1 MFANPLQS
9 LTFAEINFSN
19 MLISMTGFGKA
30 TLELENKKVSIEI
43 KSLNS
48 KQLDINTRIPNL
60 YKEKDLILRNE
71 IKNKLERGKVELSIF
86 IESVGT
92 DKETKINKPIVEAYY
107 KQLSDL
113 SAELGI
119 PIEQEPILQ
128 TIVRLPDALKTEHQE
143 LDEEEWNNIFKG
155 FKSAVQ
161 DLNSFRKQEGDALE
175 EDIFARIGNI
185 EKLLQEVPQFE
196 SERIETVKTRIND
209 NLNDFVEKQ
218 NVDKNRFEQEII
230 YYLEKLDVTEEKVR
244 LANHCKY
251 FIETASNG
259 HSIGKKLGF
268 IAQEIGR
275 EINTLGSKANNSNI
289 QKIVIQMK
297 DELEKI
303 KEQLLNV
310 L

>member
-1 MFANPLQS
+1 
-9 LTFAEINFSN
+9 
-19 MLISMTGFGKA
+19 MTGFGKA

-60 YKEKDLILRNE
+60 YKEKDLVLRNE
-71 IKNKLERGKVELSIF
+71 IKNQLERGKVELSVF

-107 KQLSDL
+107 QQLTEL
-113 SAELGI
+113 SSELGI
-119 PIEQEPILQ
+119 PMDKEPILQ
-128 TIVRLPDALKTEHQE
+128 TIVKLPDALKTEHQE
-143 LDEEEWNNIFKG
+143 LDEEEWNQIFAG
-155 FKSAVQ
+155 FKSAVA
-161 DLNSFRKQEGDALE
+161 DLNSFRKQEGDALQV
-175 EDIFARIGNI
+175 DIFERISNI
-185 EKLLQEVPQFE
+185 EKLLEKVPQYE
-196 SERIETVKTRIND
+196 SKRIETVKTRIND
-209 NLNDFVEKQ
+209 NLKEFVEKQ

-230 YYLEKLDVTEEKVR
+230 YYLEKLDITEEKVR

-251 FIETASNG
+251 FIETANNG
-259 HSIGKKLGF
+259 NSIGKKLGF

-275 EINTLGSKANNSNI
+275 EINTLGSKANDSDI

>member
-1 MFANPLQS
+1 
-9 LTFAEINFSN
+9 

-60 YKEKDLILRNE
+60 YKEKDLVLRNE
-71 IKNKLERGKVELSIF
+71 IKNQLERGKVELSVF

-107 KQLSDL
+107 QQLTEL
-113 SAELGI
+113 SSELGI
-119 PIEQEPILQ
+119 PMDKEPILQ
-128 TIVRLPDALKTEHQE
+128 TIVKLPDALKTEHQE
-143 LDEEEWNNIFKG
+143 LDEEEWNQIFAG
-155 FKSAVQ
+155 FKSAVA
-161 DLNSFRKQEGDALE
+161 DLNSFRKQEGDALQV
-175 EDIFARIGNI
+175 DIFERIANI
-185 EKLLQEVPQFE
+185 EKLLEEVPQYE
-196 SERIETVKTRIND
+196 ANRIETVKTRIND
-209 NLNDFVEKQ
+209 NLKEFVEKQ

-230 YYLEKLDVTEEKVR
+230 YYLEKLDITEEKVR

-251 FIETASNG
+251 FIETANNG
-259 HSIGKKLGF
+259 NSIGKKLGF

-275 EINTLGSKANNSNI
+275 EINTLGSKANDSDI

>member
-1 MFANPLQS
+1 
-9 LTFAEINFSN
+9 
-19 MLISMTGFGKA
+19 MTGFGKA

-60 YKEKDLILRNE
+60 YKEKDLVLRNE
-71 IKNKLERGKVELSIF
+71 IKNQLERGKVELSVF

-107 KQLSDL
+107 QQLTEL
-113 SAELGI
+113 SSELGI
-119 PIEQEPILQ
+119 PMDKEPILQ
-128 TIVRLPDALKTEHQE
+128 TIVKLPDALKTEHQE
-143 LDEEEWNNIFKG
+143 LDEEEWNQIFAG
-155 FKSAVQ
+155 FKSAVA
-161 DLNSFRKQEGDALE
+161 DLNSFRKQEGDALQV
-175 EDIFARIGNI
+175 DIFERIANI
-185 EKLLQEVPQFE
+185 EKLLEEVPQYE
-196 SERIETVKTRIND
+196 AKRIETVKTRIND
-209 NLNDFVEKQ
+209 NLKEFVEKQ

-230 YYLEKLDVTEEKVR
+230 YYLEKLDITEEKVR

-251 FIETASNG
+251 FIETANNG
-259 HSIGKKLGF
+259 NSIGKKLGF

-275 EINTLGSKANNSNI
+275 EINTLGSKANDSDI

>member
-1 MFANPLQS
+1 
-9 LTFAEINFSN
+9 

-60 YKEKDLILRNE
+60 YKEKDLVLRNE
-71 IKNKLERGKVELSIF
+71 IKNQLERGKVELSVF

-107 KQLSDL
+107 QQLTEL
-113 SAELGI
+113 SSELGI
-119 PIEQEPILQ
+119 PMDKEPILQ
-128 TIVRLPDALKTEHQE
+128 TIVKLPDALKTEHQE
-143 LDEEEWNNIFKG
+143 LDEEEWNQIFAG
-155 FKSAVQ
+155 FKSAVA
-161 DLNSFRKQEGDALE
+161 DLNSFRKQEGDALQA
-175 EDIFARIGNI
+175 DIFERISNI
-185 EKLLQEVPQFE
+185 EKLLEKVPQYE
-196 SERIETVKTRIND
+196 SKRIETVKTRIND
-209 NLNDFVEKQ
+209 NLKEFVEKQ

-230 YYLEKLDVTEEKVR
+230 YYLEKLDITEEKVR

-251 FIETASNG
+251 FIETANNG
-259 HSIGKKLGF
+259 NSIGKKLGF

-275 EINTLGSKANNSNI
+275 EINTLGSKANDSDI

>member
-1 MFANPLQS
+1 
-9 LTFAEINFSN
+9 

-60 YKEKDLILRNE
+60 YKEKDLVLRNE
-71 IKNKLERGKVELSIF
+71 IKNQLERGKVELSVF

-107 KQLSDL
+107 QQLTEL
-113 SAELGI
+113 SSELGI
-119 PIEQEPILQ
+119 PMDKEPILQ
-128 TIVRLPDALKTEHQE
+128 TIVKLPDALKTEHQE
-143 LDEEEWNNIFKG
+143 LDEEEWNQIFAG
-155 FKSAVQ
+155 FKSAVA
-161 DLNSFRKQEGDALE
+161 DLNSFRKQEGDALQV
-175 EDIFARIGNI
+175 DIFERIANI
-185 EKLLQEVPQFE
+185 EKLLEEVPQYE
-196 SERIETVKTRIND
+196 AKRIETVKTRIND
-209 NLNDFVEKQ
+209 NLKEFVEKQ

-230 YYLEKLDVTEEKVR
+230 YYLEKLDITEEKVR

-251 FIETASNG
+251 FIETADNG
-259 HSIGKKLGF
+259 NSIGKKLGF

-275 EINTLGSKANNSNI
+275 EINTLGSKANDSDI

>member
-1 MFANPLQS
+1 
-9 LTFAEINFSN
+9 
-19 MLISMTGFGKA
+19 MTGFGKA

-60 YKEKDLILRNE
+60 YKEKDLVLRNE
-71 IKNKLERGKVELSIF
+71 IKNQLERGKVELSVF

-107 KQLSDL
+107 QQLSEL
-113 SAELGI
+113 SSELGI
-119 PIEQEPILQ
+119 PMDKEPILQ
-128 TIVRLPDALKTEHQE
+128 TIVKLPDALKTEHQE
-143 LDEEEWNNIFKG
+143 LDEEEWNQIFAG
-155 FKSAVQ
+155 FKSAVA
-161 DLNSFRKQEGDALE
+161 DLNSFRKQEGEALQV
-175 EDIFARIGNI
+175 DIFERIANI
-185 EKLLQEVPQFE
+185 EKLLKEVPQYE
-196 SERIETVKTRIND
+196 AKRIETVKTRIND
-209 NLNDFVEKQ
+209 NLKDFVEKQ

-230 YYLEKLDVTEEKVR
+230 YYLEKLDITEEKVR
-244 LANHCKY
+244 LENHCKY
-251 FIETASNG
+251 FIETAKNG
-259 HSIGKKLGF
+259 KSIGKKLGF

-275 EINTLGSKANNSNI
+275 EINTLGSKANDSDI

>member
-1 MFANPLQS
+1 
-9 LTFAEINFSN
+9 
-19 MLISMTGFGKA
+19 MTGFGKA

-60 YKEKDLILRNE
+60 YKEKDLVLRNE
-71 IKNKLERGKVELSIF
+71 IKNKLERGKVEFSIF
-86 IESVGT
+86 IESIGS
-92 DKETKINKPIVEAYY
+92 DKEAKINKPIVQEYY
-107 KQLSDL
+107 QQLLEL
-113 SAELGI
+113 SKELGI
-119 PIEQEPILQ
+119 AMDKEPILQ
-128 TIVRLPDALKTEHQE
+128 TIVKLPDALKVEYQE
-143 LDEEEWNNIFKG
+143 LDEEEWNKIFNG
-155 FKSAVQ
+155 FILALKE
-161 DLNSFRKQEGDALE
+161 LISFRQQEGTALQT
-175 EDIFARIGNI
+175 DIFGRIENI
-185 EKLLQEVPQFE
+185 ENLLNEVAQYE
-196 SERIETVKTRIND
+196 SKRIDTVKTRIND

-230 YYLEKLDVTEEKVR
+230 YYLEKLDITEEKVR

-251 FIETASNG
+251 FIETANSNDAV
-259 HSIGKKLGF
+259 GKKLGF

-275 EINTLGSKANNSNI
+275 EINTLGSKANDSDI

-303 KEQLLNV
+303 KEQILNV

>member
-1 MFANPLQS
+1 
-9 LTFAEINFSN
+9 

-60 YKEKDLILRNE
+60 YKEKDLVLRNE
-71 IKNKLERGKVELSIF
+71 IKNQLERGKVELSIF
-86 IESVGT
+86 IESVGA

-107 KQLSDL
+107 QQLSDL

-119 PIEQEPILQ
+119 PMEQEPILQ
-128 TIVRLPDALKTEHQE
+128 TIVKLPDALKTEHQE
-143 LDEEEWNNIFKG
+143 LDEEEWNQIFNG
-155 FKSAVQ
+155 FKSAVA
-161 DLNSFRKQEGDALE
+161 DLNSFRKQEGEALQ
-175 EDIFARIGNI
+175 EDIFTRIENI
-185 EKLLQEVPQFE
+185 EKLLEEVPQFE
-196 SERIETVKTRIND
+196 ENRIATVKARIND
-209 NLNDFVEKQ
+209 NLNEFVEKQ

-230 YYLEKLDVTEEKVR
+230 YYLEKLDITEEKVR

-251 FIETASNG
+251 FIETADNG
-259 HSIGKKLGF
+259 NSIGKKLGF

-275 EINTLGSKANNSNI
+275 EINTLGSKANDSDI

>member
-1 MFANPLQS
+1 
-9 LTFAEINFSN
+9 

-60 YKEKDLILRNE
+60 YKEKDLVLRNE
-71 IKNKLERGKVELSIF
+71 IKNQLERGKVELSVF

-107 KQLSDL
+107 QQLSEL
-113 SAELGI
+113 SSELGI
-119 PIEQEPILQ
+119 PMDKEPILQ
-128 TIVRLPDALKTEHQE
+128 TIVKLPDALKTEHQE
-143 LDEEEWNNIFKG
+143 LDEEEWNQIFAG
-155 FKSAVQ
+155 FKSAVA
-161 DLNSFRKQEGDALE
+161 DLNSFRKQEGEALQV
-175 EDIFARIGNI
+175 DIFERIANI
-185 EKLLQEVPQFE
+185 EKLLKEVPQYE
-196 SERIETVKTRIND
+196 AKRIETVKTRIND
-209 NLNDFVEKQ
+209 NLKDFVEKQ

-230 YYLEKLDVTEEKVR
+230 YYLEKLDITEEKVR
-244 LANHCKY
+244 LENHCKY
-251 FIETASNG
+251 FIETANNG
-259 HSIGKKLGF
+259 KSIGKKLGF

-275 EINTLGSKANNSNI
+275 EINTLGSKANDSDI

>member
-1 MFANPLQS
+1 
-9 LTFAEINFSN
+9 

-60 YKEKDLILRNE
+60 YKEKDLVLRNE
-71 IKNKLERGKVELSIF
+71 IKNQLERGKVELSVF

-107 KQLSDL
+107 QQLTEL
-113 SAELGI
+113 SSELGI
-119 PIEQEPILQ
+119 PMDKEPILQ
-128 TIVRLPDALKTEHQE
+128 TIVKLPDALKTEHQE
-143 LDEEEWNNIFKG
+143 LDEEEWNQIFAG
-155 FKSAVQ
+155 FKSAVA
-161 DLNSFRKQEGDALE
+161 DLNSFRKQEGEALQV
-175 EDIFARIGNI
+175 DIFERIANI
-185 EKLLQEVPQFE
+185 EKLLEEVPQYE
-196 SERIETVKTRIND
+196 SKRIETVKTRIND
-209 NLNDFVEKQ
+209 NLKEFVEKQ

-230 YYLEKLDVTEEKVR
+230 YYLEKLDITEEKVR

-251 FIETASNG
+251 FIETADNG
-259 HSIGKKLGF
+259 NSIGKKLGF

-275 EINTLGSKANNSNI
+275 EINTLGSKANDSDI